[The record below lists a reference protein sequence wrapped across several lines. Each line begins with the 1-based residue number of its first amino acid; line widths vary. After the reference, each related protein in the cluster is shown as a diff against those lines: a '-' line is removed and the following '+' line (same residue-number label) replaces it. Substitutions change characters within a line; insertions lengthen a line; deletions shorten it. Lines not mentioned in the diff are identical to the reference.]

1 MHGDGVLKKDKGH
14 YKGKFDQ
21 NNKVAGVMKTE
32 FGTY

>member
-1 MHGDGVLKKDKGH
+1 MQGEGVLKKDKGQ
-14 YKGKFDQ
+14 YKGKFEK